1 MGIKDFLDQKGQEYA
16 PFDPKRAIRIYT
28 SLKKYLS
35 LSCYKIHI
43 LGTNGKGSTGRYLAL
58 GLMQN
63 NASVL
68 HFSSPHI
75 LDFRERYYKN
85 GNNIS
90 QESLEQAHCFLQRFD
105 FMQDCSYFE
114 YATFLALVLAKDVDY
129 LILEAGLGGEYDSTS
144 RIECDLSIFT
154 MIGKDHQ
161 EFLGKDIKDI
171 AGTKLRAMT
180 QLNFLALQ
188 RYNEVV
194 EIAEQIAEQKKV
206 TLIKIEQWHQK
217 KYKDILDTLPENYLR
232 DNLLNALVVLDFLK
246 KQLPQKAY
254 ELDLRGRFEALSPS
268 ITLDVGHNIDGASE
282 VKKAL
287 KNQKV
292 NLIYNAY
299 KDKDIRE
306 ILTILKPNIQKI
318 YILDVKHPRIIDKNL
333 LCMILESLKIEYED
347 FKTIDTQKKYLVFGS
362 FSVIEEFLKRYDAK

>member
-1 MGIKDFLDQKGQEYA
+1 MDQKGQEYA
-16 PFDPKRAIRIYT
+16 PFDPKRAIRIYA

-90 QESLEQAHCFLQRFD
+90 QEGLEQAHCFLQQFD
-105 FMQDCSYFE
+105 FIQDCSYFE

-144 RIECDLSIFT
+144 CIECDLSIFT

-188 RYNEVV
+188 HYNEVV

-206 TLIKIEQWHQK
+206 TLIKIGQWHQE
-217 KYKDILDTLPENYLR
+217 KYRDILDTLPENYLR

-318 YILDVKHPRIIDKNL
+318 YILDIKHPRIIDKNL

>member
-16 PFDPKRAIRIYT
+16 PFDPKRVLIIYA

-58 GLMQN
+58 GLIQN

-85 GNNIS
+85 GDNIS
-90 QESLEQAHCFLQRFD
+90 QESLEQAHCFLQQFD
-105 FMQDCSYFE
+105 FIQDCSYFE

-129 LILEAGLGGEYDSTS
+129 LILEAGLGGEYDSTNC
-144 RIECDLSIFT
+144 IECDLSIFT

-161 EFLGKDIKDI
+161 EFLGKDIRDI
-171 AGTKLRAMT
+171 ASTKLRAMT
-180 QLNFLALQ
+180 QINFLALQ
-188 RYNEVV
+188 RYSEVS
-194 EIAEQIAEQKKV
+194 EIAMQIAKQKRV
-206 TLIKIEQWHQK
+206 ALFKIEQWHKK
-217 KYKDILDTLPENYLR
+217 KYSDILNTLPENYLR
-232 DNLLNALVVLDFLK
+232 DNLLNALIVLDFLK

-254 ELDLRGRFEALSPS
+254 KLDLRGRFEILSPC
-268 ITLDVGHNIDGASE
+268 ITLDVGHNIDGAIE

-287 KNQKV
+287 KNQKI

-333 LCMILESLKIEYED
+333 LCVILESLQIEYED
-347 FKTIDTQKKYLVFGS
+347 FKAIDMQKQYLVFGS